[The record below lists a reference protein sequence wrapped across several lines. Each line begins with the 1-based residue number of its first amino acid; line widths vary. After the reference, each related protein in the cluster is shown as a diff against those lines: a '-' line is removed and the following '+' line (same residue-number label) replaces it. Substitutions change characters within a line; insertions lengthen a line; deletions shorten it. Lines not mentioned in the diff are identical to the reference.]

1 MKITTNILW
10 QLVERGINYQ
20 RFIQQ
25 HDNYRADEQ
34 WELAERDVDDII
46 EWLKEQ
52 GVEVTA

>member
-20 RFIQQ
+20 KFIQQ